1 MGPKEWSP
9 RGGRPA
15 GDMRPYWDRL
25 EALPSLQ
32 AIREALRPVPRRT
45 LLEMLQWN
53 DRNGS
58 YLDHLARAEGLPT
71 MTKELAEEYVV
82 WTINES
88 AWAADDPRREKLEQ
102 P

>member
-1 MGPKEWSP
+1 MGPKDWIP
-9 RGGRPA
+9 GKGRPV
-15 GDMRPYWDRL
+15 GNMRPHWDEL
-25 EALPSLQ
+25 EGLPSIP
-32 AIREALRPVPRRT
+32 AIREALKPVPRRT

-53 DRNGS
+53 DPNGS
-58 YLDHLARAEGLPT
+58 YLDHLARAEDIPP

-88 AWAADDPRREKLEQ
+88 AWAADDPRREELEQ